1 MPEGGQRDGRR
12 GRGGRDHYL
21 PPPRAGGDGPAST
34 LKSPRALMA
43 SPRPR
48 GWTRNG
54 PYRTHPTAGFPAP
67 AGSLHEGLDEHGGRP
82 VARDP
87 VGRQLAADEGEDAS
101 EGEKRVGCLS
111 FGATMR
117 PTAEAGPSPPDR
129 VQLVCQRHHV
139 SKTVNFGA
147 ISAASQWRPLE
158 GDLLEDRAV
167 MVHSMLNS
175 DRHSTGRF
183 GSVADPAGVLNRDV
197 TAMLDAPPCRP
208 SQRVA
213 IPAAPSDGGAHDGNT
228 LYLPGN
234 GTVGGHLGMGSRRN
248 GTTAIHAHGR
258 PQDRR
263 RAEHTS
269 LLLRSGRRVRARP
282 SCSRRE
288 SATACPFPNP
298 S

>member
-1 MPEGGQRDGRR
+1 MPGVTGLHPQS
-12 GRGGRDHYL
+12 YV
-21 PPPRAGGDGPAST
+21 PTA
-34 LKSPRALMA
+34 A
-43 SPRPR
+43 SPVAVLETVTLLRWSAVRSPLLP
-48 GWTRNG
+48 NG
-54 PYRTHPTAGFPAP
+54 AH
-67 AGSLHEGLDEHGGRP
+67 
-82 VARDP
+82 
-87 VGRQLAADEGEDAS
+87 
-101 EGEKRVGCLS
+101 
-111 FGATMR
+111 
-117 PTAEAGPSPPDR
+117 
-129 VQLVCQRHHV
+129 
-139 SKTVNFGA
+139 SK
-147 ISAASQWRPLE
+147 

-167 MVHSMLNS
+167 MVHSMLSS
-175 DRHSTGRF
+175 DGDSTGRF
-183 GSVADPAGVLNRDV
+183 GSVADPAGVFNRDV

-213 IPAAPSDGGAHDGNT
+213 IPAAPSAGGAHDWNT